1 MDVMKGEVARLLQLA
16 DHSIVPITWQVPRKS
31 YDKFHA
37 DIFPDTWGP
46 VASMGPTEWMGGDNQ
61 APALISL
68 EPAKRSG
75 EMTVFS
81 ASLSG
86 KTFSHP
92 SITVT
97 DSQTEKIQP
106 RKSLSVKKKE
116 PVKLRESAND
126 DVDGVVTVEMRDV
139 EDDSFL
145 LPQIRPRS
153 SSFRASVKTPKFG
166 RTTKFKHLKVCDIY
180 IPTVSQSQ

>member
-37 DIFPDTWGP
+37 DIFPDSPGP
-46 VASMGPTEWMGGDNQ
+46 VASMGPTEWMGGDNE
-61 APALISL
+61 APAPISL
-68 EPAKRSG
+68 DPAKRSG
-75 EMTVFS
+75 EVTVFS

-106 RKSLSVKKKE
+106 RKCLSVKKKE

-126 DVDGVVTVEMRDV
+126 DVDGVVTVEMREV
-139 EDDSFL
+139 EEDSFL

-153 SSFRASVKTPKFG
+153 SIRESVKTPKFG
-166 RTTKFKHLKVCDIY
+166 RTTKFKHLKV
-180 IPTVSQSQ
+180 